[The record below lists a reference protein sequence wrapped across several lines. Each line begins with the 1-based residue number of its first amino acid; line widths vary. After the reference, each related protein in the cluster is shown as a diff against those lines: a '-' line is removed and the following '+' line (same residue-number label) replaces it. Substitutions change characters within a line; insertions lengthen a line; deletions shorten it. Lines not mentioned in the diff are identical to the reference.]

1 MADFFN
7 DISGDKYTIEKKNNS
22 FISFFT
28 GANETESFM
37 TYMPKLGAA
46 VRTFASEAE
55 GMGST
60 TIVKDSKA
68 LSKAVGAIAD
78 VLTYINSDDVEIE
91 EREAWWKRAFVGDGE
106 TGSFI
111 SYIPE
116 LGKKVKEMGED
127 ISGFGKG
134 TIVEDAAAA
143 KDAIEKF
150 VTLLTD
156 ISTIVVM
163 GLGDDGSD
171 VTTLK
176 ARITDLGSMVSDIAV
191 AISGFDS
198 TTADAD
204 LAQFQNFVDEVIRIV
219 TSLDGAEMPDMSGL
233 TSAIDA
239 LRSLFTAKG
248 ADALTS
254 ENFLKGLDINK
265 VSEKLGAFTS
275 GLGDVISSNTETMAS
290 YTGSF
295 NDAGSSLISAVSSGM
310 SEGSDT
316 SAVSTLCSKMVN
328 VLTGHTSM
336 FKTAGTNFGVGLGNG
351 IGNTAVFVKN
361 KAAYVAKQ
369 AVAAVKSAFD
379 EHSPSKVAM
388 GLGAFF
394 SKGLGIGI
402 EDNAGSA
409 IRSSENMAESIIGN
423 ARNGLN
429 ALSAIIEDNMDA
441 DPVVRPVMDLSD
453 VRSGARAI
461 NGMIPGSPNI
471 FASGSLNKAD
481 EAASSMSRRR
491 VNQNGNVG
499 LTTGSGGSTLTEDN
513 AVNLSGNNF
522 YIRSE
527 NDIHLLA
534 SEIASLTRSQQRSLG
549 GSF

>member
-55 GMGST
+55 GMGNT

-78 VLTYINSDDVEIE
+78 VLTYISSDDINIE
-91 EREAWWKRAFVGDGE
+91 ERDGFFTQLIKGENE
-106 TGSFI
+106 TDSLI
-111 SYIPE
+111 SYVGT
-116 LGKKVKEMGED
+116 LGTEVSTMAGEIRG
-127 ISGFGKG
+127 ISEG
-134 TIVEDAAAA
+134 TIVADVETA
-143 KDAIEKF
+143 KDAIERL

-156 ISTIVVM
+156 LQQSAILSVSETSDSNS
-163 GLGDDGSD
+163 GLEAVKTKFGSLM
-171 VTTLK
+171 TMI
-176 ARITDLGSMVSDIAV
+176 ADLGV
-191 AISGFDS
+191 AIATFDND
-198 TTADAD
+198 TADVD
-204 LAQFQNFVDEVIRIV
+204 LEDFKAFVA
-219 TSLDGAEMPDMSGL
+219 TLDGVNFPDMSGL
-233 TSAIDA
+233 SDAIESMK
-239 LRSLFTAKG
+239 SLFSGSGSEAIT
-248 ADALTS
+248 T

-265 VSEKLGAFTS
+265 ISEKLGAFTS
-275 GLGDVISSNTETMAS
+275 GLGDVISSNTETMS
-290 YTGSF
+290 EYTGSF
-295 NDAGSSLISAVSSGM
+295 NDAGSSLMSAVNSGM
-310 SEGSDT
+310 SEGADT
-316 SAVSTLCSKMVN
+316 SAVSNLCSKMVSTLSGS
-328 VLTGHTSM
+328 VHL
-336 FKTAGTNFGVGLGNG
+336 FRTAGSNFGIGLGNG
-351 IGNTAVFVKN
+351 ISNTAVFVKT

-369 AVAAVKSAFD
+369 AVAAVKTAFD

-388 GLGAFF
+388 GLGSFF
-394 SKGLGIGI
+394 SEGLGIGI

-429 ALSAIIEDNMDA
+429 MLSAIIEDNMDV
-441 DPVVRPVMDLSD
+441 DPVVRPVMDLSE
-453 VRSGARAI
+453 VKSGAKSI
-461 NGMIPGSPNI
+461 NNMIPGRATVL
-471 FASGSLNKAD
+471 ASTSLSN
-481 EAASSMSRRR
+481 ASTTANSIAKR
-491 VNQNGNVG
+491 NAHQNGNG
-499 LTTGSGGSTLTEDN
+499 QTTFGIGNNVTEDN

-549 GSF
+549 GVF

>member
-7 DISGDKYTIEKKNNS
+7 DISGDKYTIEKKNNT

-37 TYMPKLGAA
+37 TYMPKLGTA

-78 VLTYINSDDVEIE
+78 VLTYISSDDINIE
-91 EREAWWKRAFVGDGE
+91 ERDGFFTQLIKGENE
-106 TGSFI
+106 TDSLI
-111 SYIPE
+111 SYVGT
-116 LGKKVKEMGED
+116 LGTEVSTMAGEIRG
-127 ISGFGKG
+127 ISEG
-134 TIVEDAAAA
+134 TIVADVETA
-143 KDAIEKF
+143 KDAIERL

-156 ISTIVVM
+156 LQQSAILSVSETSDSNS
-163 GLGDDGSD
+163 GLEAVKTKFGSLM
-171 VTTLK
+171 TMI
-176 ARITDLGSMVSDIAV
+176 ADLGV
-191 AISGFDS
+191 AIATFDND
-198 TTADAD
+198 TADVD
-204 LAQFQNFVDEVIRIV
+204 LEDFKAFVA
-219 TSLDGAEMPDMSGL
+219 TLDGVNFPDMSGL
-233 TSAIDA
+233 SEAIESMK
-239 LRSLFTAKG
+239 SLFSGSGSEAIT
-248 ADALTS
+248 T